1 MTTAALSV
9 DPGSPVPVF
18 EQVRS
23 QLAALIEAGSLAPG
37 ERLPA
42 IRQLA
47 ADLGLAAGTVA
58 RVYRE
63 LEQAG
68 LVASRVRSGTVVSPR
83 SRWRGARPAV
93 APSVDPASASP
104 FDDAADTLVAAAG
117 RAGLDLD
124 ATLALVRTRWPA

>member
-18 EQVRS
+18 EQVRA
-23 QLAALIEAGSLAPG
+23 QLASLIEAGSLAPG

-93 APSVDPASASP
+93 PTSASP
-104 FDDAADTLVAAAG
+104 VDAAADSLVAAAG

-124 ATLALVRTRWPA
+124 AALALVRTRWPA